1 MSEQKHCFPQ
11 GSCRDIIVFNLTVKN
26 EGNVPVSRYT
36 LTDYIPANT
45 DLADPSWTASANGT
59 AQKTITVNG
68 NLQPGQSYVTQC
80 SLKIH
85 NNVKHP
91 AVIYNTAEIKEMYDQ
106 FNRNISNFDI
116 DSTPDD
122 NRENDVVD
130 NQKDL
135 KEDDISTTYVV
146 LGCPAE
152 YEPCSNCRAATT
164 PTNGQFELALKIA
177 SKAGENWYVESSVG
191 LYDFSSPFPPADPV
205 VLPDGF
211 QLTEILHEHDG
222 ASYYLLEA
230 IHLDG
235 KGFSVRLRNEYGDL
249 EQVVAAPTT
258 CTFDEIK

>member
-1 MSEQKHCFPQ
+1 MMWW
-11 GSCRDIIVFNLTVKN
+11 II
-26 EGNVPVSRYT
+26 R
-36 LTDYIPANT
+36 
-45 DLADPSWTASANGT
+45 
-59 AQKTITVNG
+59 KT
-68 NLQPGQSYVTQC
+68 S
-80 SLKIH
+80 
-85 NNVKHP
+85 
-91 AVIYNTAEIKEMYDQ
+91 
-106 FNRNISNFDI
+106 
-116 DSTPDD
+116 
-122 NRENDVVD
+122 
-130 NQKDL
+130 

-191 LYDFSSPFPPADPV
+191 LYDFSSPFPPAAPV

-235 KGFSVRLRNEYGDL
+235 KGFQSDCAMNLETWSKLLQHLRH
-249 EQVVAAPTT
+249 VH
-258 CTFDEIK
+258 